1 MFEQLSLVTRK
12 SCDWIYRVMIYR
24 SVAGTPLGGAGHL
37 GLMMRRSNIISL
49 ENFHLKQIATCENYG
64 TVYNF
69 ETHSAG
75 MNE

>member
-1 MFEQLSLVTRK
+1 
-12 SCDWIYRVMIYR
+12 MIYR

-37 GLMMRRSNIISL
+37 GLMMQGRSGVEVTYRKL
-49 ENFHLKQIATCENYG
+49 PFETDTCENDA
-64 TVYNF
+64 TIYNV